1 MATRRIGCLSGC
13 LIVVATLTAL
23 LFATI
28 AAFIYGESVPYQGAR
43 IRELTAQL
51 RQGDEQTRLAAI
63 AELEPIAAHCA
74 QLCATMNC
82 VTGIVPGKGAAE
94 RARPLL
100 AEAFLV
106 ALRDPNRKIRAAT
119 ARMITFDAGPAIMLD
134 SQLVSDMPALL
145 AELAEDEEP
154 ALRLAAIWYYEHK
167 PPNVETAIQTLAR
180 LATDDDAAV
189 RTNAVDAFCYH
200 IRYRGMPE
208 TAEGTLHEVV
218 PALFECLQDASHERR
233 YAKFNACL
241 VLIEI
246 ADKKAL
252 TSLLTLLNTPI
263 GVGVDELALWPIL
276 GADVDI
282 ATQMSGIDDFQQLL
296 THDNPRMREAAV
308 RLVAATSGHLSE
320 TLPLLIH
327 AMQDPEANVRAAAAA
342 GVAYCREGEKAQ
354 GIVSELLSDD
364 EPAVRVQ
371 AVTACQS
378 MASNSKYRASVLNR
392 LQWVAENDSS
402 TQVRTAAATAVRRLT
417 P

>member
-28 AAFIYGESVPYQGAR
+28 AAFIYRESVPYQGAR

-51 RQGDEQTRLAAI
+51 RQGDDQTRLAAI

-74 QLCATMNC
+74 QLCGTMNC

-100 AEAFLV
+100 VEAFLV
-106 ALRDPNRKIRAAT
+106 ALRDPNPKVRAAT
-119 ARMITFDAGPAIMLD
+119 ARMITFNAGPAVMLD
-134 SQLVSDMPALL
+134 ARLVPDMPALL
-145 AELAEDEEP
+145 GELAEDDEP
-154 ALRLAAIWYYEHK
+154 EVRLAAIWYYENM
-167 PPNVETAIQTLAR
+167 PPSVETAIQKLAR
-180 LATDDDAAV
+180 LASDDDAAV
-189 RTNAVDAFCYH
+189 RAKAVDALCYH

-208 TAEGTLHEVV
+208 TAEDALHDAV
-218 PALFECLQDASHERR
+218 PALFECLQDTRHERR

-252 TSLLTLLNTPI
+252 ASLLTLLNTPT
-263 GVGVDELALWPIL
+263 GVGVDELSLWPVL
-276 GADVDI
+276 GANFDI
-282 ATQMSGIDDFQQLL
+282 ATQLSGVDDFQQLL
-296 THDNPRMREAAV
+296 THNDPRIREAAL
-308 RLVAATSGHLSE
+308 RLVSVTSGHLPE
-320 TLPLLIH
+320 TLPVLIR
-327 AMQDPEANVRAAAAA
+327 AMNDPEANVRAAAAA

-354 GIVSELLSDD
+354 GIVSKLLSDD

-371 AVTACQS
+371 AVTAYQS
-378 MASNSKYRASVLNR
+378 MASNSNYRASVLNR

-402 TQVRTAAATAVRRLT
+402 TQVRTAAATAVRRLK